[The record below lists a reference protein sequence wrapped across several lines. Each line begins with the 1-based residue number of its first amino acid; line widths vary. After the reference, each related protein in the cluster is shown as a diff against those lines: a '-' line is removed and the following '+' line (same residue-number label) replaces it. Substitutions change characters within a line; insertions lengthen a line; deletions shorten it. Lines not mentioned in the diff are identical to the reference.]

1 MECRTVIAVYVFKDG
16 MTRRIYK
23 TKREPPRYYYQV
35 EGNRVYIEES
45 FLTEQQKQIITIKG
59 GN

>member
-1 MECRTVIAVYVFKDG
+1 MECKTVIAVYVFMDG
-16 MTRRIYK
+16 MTRRLYR

-35 EGNRVYIEES
+35 EGNRRYIDDK